1 MGDENDT
8 TLPPGAGNGLID
20 RRTLLTGSVAL
31 GAAFCL
37 PRTPMAQ
44 KPDPMQV
51 PGSGFVTYGHP
62 SVHEKRTIRY
72 SSTNPMAPG
81 NGISYTPL
89 HRLEG
94 TIVPNGLHFER
105 HHNGVPNIDPASHR
119 LTIHGKVKRP
129 LAFSI
134 DALLR
139 YPMHSRQCFVECG
152 GNSNAGWNDE
162 PLQTATSNIHGMVA
176 NSEWTGVPVAILL
189 DEVGVDPAATWAVAE
204 GRDAFALAMSVPVA
218 KLSDDAMIA
227 LYQNGERI
235 RPENGYPMR
244 LLLPGY
250 EGVTQVKW
258 LHRLQLAD
266 QPAMARNET
275 SRYTELQADGT
286 ARQFTLEMEVK
297 SLITSP
303 STGMVLDERGLYEVK
318 GLAWSGR
325 GRIVRVEVSADGG
338 KSWAEAALDGPVQPK
353 CFTRFRLP
361 WHWQGQAAVLKS
373 RATDE
378 TGEVQPE
385 RDVLIAK
392 RGKHGYFHYNAVV
405 SYAVDEDGF
414 VSHVYT

>member
-1 MGDENDT
+1 MGDEKDT
-8 TLPPGAGNGLID
+8 RLPPAAGNGLID
-20 RRTLLTGSVAL
+20 RRTLLTGGAAL

-37 PRTPMAQ
+37 PRAAPAQ
-44 KPDPMQV
+44 TPDPMRV
-51 PGSGFVTYGHP
+51 AGSGFVTYGSP
-62 SVHEKRTIRY
+62 SVHEQRTIRY
-72 SSTNPMAPG
+72 ASSNPMAPG

-105 HHNGVPNIDPASHR
+105 HHNGVPDIDPASHR

-129 LAFSI
+129 LAFSV

-139 YPMHSRQCFVECG
+139 YPMQSRQCFVECG

-189 DEVGVDPAATWAVAE
+189 DEAGLDPAATWAVAE
-204 GRDAFALAMSVPVA
+204 GRDAFALTMSVPVT
-218 KLSDDAMIA
+218 KLLDDALIA

-258 LHRLQLAD
+258 LHRLQLTD

-275 SRYTELQADGT
+275 SRYTELQPDGT
-286 ARQFTLEMEVK
+286 ARQFTLEIEVK

-303 STGMVLDERGLYEVK
+303 STGMVLDEHGLYEVK

-325 GRIVRVEVSADGG
+325 GKIVRVEVSADGG
-338 KSWAEAALDGPVQPK
+338 KSWTDAALDGPVQAK

-361 WHWQGQAAVLKS
+361 WHWQGQPAVLKS

-414 VSHVYT
+414 ISHVYG